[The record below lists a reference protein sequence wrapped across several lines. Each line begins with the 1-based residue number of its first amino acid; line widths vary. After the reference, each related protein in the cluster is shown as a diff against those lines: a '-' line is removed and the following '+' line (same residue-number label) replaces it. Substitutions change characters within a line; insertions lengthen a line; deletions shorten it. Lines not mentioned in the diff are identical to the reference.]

1 MQGIAT
7 EAIPCKM
14 TCKALYMEE
23 ERAEGSCFLTVLCTE
38 DQSSSQSSSTRVALA
53 LHGRSR
59 QPFSQ
64 CTLFARTISSFSCK
78 CWHSSHLFPSVP
90 FSELEFSLTPVW
102 IRLKSDV
109 ASLFF
114 WMFCGL
120 FFHLSDQKFGA
131 LCVNFSGCCF
141 SFWMLGVRTWLD
153 SQPRSSRLWRNVQ
166 SCFN

>member
-23 ERAEGSCFLTVLCTE
+23 ERAEGSCFLMVLCTE

-64 CTLFARTISSFSCK
+64 CTLFARIIISFSCK
-78 CWHSSHLFPSVP
+78 CQHSPHLFPSRL
-90 FSELEFSLTPVW
+90 FSELEFDPYLNKAKT
-102 IRLKSDV
+102 DV
-109 ASLFF
+109 ALLFL

-120 FFHLSDQKFGA
+120 FFRLSDQKFGA
-131 LCVNFSGCCF
+131 FTVNFSGCYF
-141 SFWMLGVRTWLD
+141 SFWMLGVRTCLD
-153 SQPRSSRLWRNVQ
+153 SQLRGSRLWRNVQ